1 MKKVTQSLILAA
13 SLACGF
19 ASGVQAQATTN
30 WTIYYTGSITNW
42 TAPSFGS
49 YSIQAYG
56 AQGGALESGSPPG
69 GMGAVMGGTFLFNA
83 GDILDVIV
91 GGQGGVASPPNR
103 ASGYGGGGGG
113 TFVAIS

>member
-69 GMGAVMGGTFLFNA
+69 GMGAVL
-83 GDILDVIV
+83 
-91 GGQGGVASPPNR
+91 S
-103 ASGYGGGGGG
+103 
-113 TFVAIS
+113 